1 MPVPAVFAVLVPVNT
16 AVFAFSSPANA
27 PALDS
32 DEEVT
37 DAISA
42 VQLLKVSVTPAKPSP
57 IAIARKAADAGGRA
71 LGNEVQPGNAAV
83 IEGVA
88 VGAAR
93 THNLPDEARRAAHAA
108 AGILQRTADHLTVIE
123 GLRAVVGETDDRT
136 YRVALRA
143 DHGVLNG
150 QIRQGKAALV
160 ELADNAADLPVG
172 AFNHTVFH
180 RASVDGGIPLTGNAA
195 QEVAAGNGAVFD
207 RAVCDFTGVSHTDQ
221 TASVGIPGRLTDY
234 SHAIHRNAGN
244 RGTGRIA
251 RQHAG
256 FAFRCFHGA
265 RP

>member
-1 MPVPAVFAVLVPVNT
+1 MPEAC
-16 AVFAFSSPANA
+16 
-27 PALDS
+27 
-32 DEEVT
+32 
-37 DAISA
+37 
-42 VQLLKVSVTPAKPSP
+42 
-57 IAIARKAADAGGRA
+57 A

-150 QIRQGKAALV
+150 QIRQGKVPSLSWPTMPPTFQL
-160 ELADNAADLPVG
+160 EPSITQ
-172 AFNHTVFH
+172 FSTVH
-180 RASVDGGIPLTGNAA
+180 PLMEAYPCSGKCA

-221 TASVGIPGRLTDY
+221 TASVGIPDADRLQ
-234 SHAIHRNAGN
+234 SRH
-244 RGTGRIA
+244 
-251 RQHAG
+251 
-256 FAFRCFHGA
+256 
-265 RP
+265 PP